1 MIHNNVL
8 TLSST
13 DIAEAEAEVE
23 GTGGSSESTS
33 AAEAGL
39 CRPEGPA
46 SGESLLLPCDLNL
59 CKEVNIQLLI

>member
-1 MIHNNVL
+1 MIHSNVP

-13 DIAEAEAEVE
+13 DVAEAEAE

-46 SGESLLLPCDLNL
+46 TWESLLLPCDVNL
-59 CKEVNIQLLI
+59 CEEINIQLLI